1 MKHVKYLKIFLKKKE
16 TNDKKGLKKI
26 SSFYIRRRKK
36 KQRYHPERSK
46 NLSGEQKHK
55 LVEYRRNHYLR
66 HNK

>member
-16 TNDKKGLKKI
+16 TNDKKGLKNI
-26 SSFYIRRRKK
+26 SNFYIRRKK
-36 KQRYHPERSK
+36 KQRYHPERNK

-66 HNK
+66 YNK